1 MYNSTKY
8 PKVFFSVSQGTY
20 NQKPTDEQV
29 ENEMHYHK
37 FGGKYNMKSA
47 NLFDLKDFIEKMHVI
62 FPTNTYDGETLIDA
76 MNLLFFDFDNKGAK
90 TISREVLII
99 KLNTDT
105 GTVLLSCLDFFN
117 SIFTYPCKIT
127 NFHLFVNTTEPS
139 PLSGRFYS
147 NLSTAAS
154 YPPITL
160 SSPYII
166 SARR

>member
-1 MYNSTKY
+1 M
-8 PKVFFSVSQGTY
+8 
-20 NQKPTDEQV
+20 
-29 ENEMHYHK
+29 
-37 FGGKYNMKSA
+37 
-47 NLFDLKDFIEKMHVI
+47 IEI
-62 FPTNTYDGETLIDA
+62 TNYK
-76 MNLLFFDFDNKGAK
+76 FDFYYGKEAY
-90 TISREVLII
+90 
-99 KLNTDT
+99 TDT